1 MSSGNVDGSAVVVQ
15 AEHLVQSEVVGL
27 LRQADERSAALYPA
41 ESRHGLTLDELL
53 AAEVRFFMARQGVR
67 AVGCGGFVRLPDGAA
82 EIKRLFVE
90 PGARGR
96 GVGALLIQAIEC
108 AAAKEGVTT
117 LLLETGINRLKR
129 CVSTSGWAIGSV
141 APLRPTSRT
150 PLSVFL
156 RKDL

>member
-1 MSSGNVDGSAVVVQ
+1 MSSANVDGSAVVVQ

-53 AAEVRFFMARQGVR
+53 AAEVSFFMARQGVR
-67 AVGCGGFVRLPDGAA
+67 AVGCGGFVLLSDGAA

-96 GVGALLIQAIEC
+96 GVGALLIQAIES

-117 LLLETGINRLKR
+117 LLLETGIKSAEALRLYKR
-129 CVSTSGWAIGSV
+129 LGYRECGPFA
-141 APLRPTSRT
+141 AYQPD